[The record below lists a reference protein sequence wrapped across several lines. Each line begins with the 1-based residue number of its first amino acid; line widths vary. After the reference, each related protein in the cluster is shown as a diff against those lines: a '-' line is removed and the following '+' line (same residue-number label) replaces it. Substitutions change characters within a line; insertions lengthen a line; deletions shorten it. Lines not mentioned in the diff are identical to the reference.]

1 MTPRAIS
8 VEAYAGYR
16 DDERPLSFTVDG
28 KTIAV
33 RDILERR
40 VEGSAGSGPLR
51 RVFTLRG
58 SDGAVHTIF
67 CDEASGRWYTQ

>member
-16 DDERPLSFTVDG
+16 GDERPLSFTVDG
-28 KTIAV
+28 KKIEV
-33 RDILERR
+33 LDILGSR
-40 VEGSAGSGPLR
+40 VERDAGGGGLR

-67 CDEASGRWYTQ
+67 LDETSGRWYTR

>member
-16 DDERPLSFTVDG
+16 GGERPLSFTVNG
-28 KTIAV
+28 KRIEV
-33 RDILERR
+33 RALLRSWLER
-40 VEGSAGSGPLR
+40 SAGGGQPR

-67 CDEASGRWYTQ
+67 LDEASGQWYSQ